1 MSISRRTLCATYV
14 EKYRKNKQSDYHE
27 IVQASD
33 MAKENR
39 DDFFLL
45 TMNSK
50 L

>member
-1 MSISRRTLCATYV
+1 MSISRRTPYV

-27 IVQASD
+27 IVQAFD

-39 DDFFLL
+39 DDFLL
-45 TMNSK
+45 TMKNK

>member
-1 MSISRRTLCATYV
+1 MSISRRSLCATYV

-27 IVQASD
+27 IVQAFD

-39 DDFFLL
+39 DDFLL
-45 TMNSK
+45 TMKNK